1 MRFVVAVVL
10 LLAAADQVL
19 ALSAPSVAAPTMPD
33 PRKTPGDVLTTD
45 PRVIC
50 APGYAQTVR
59 TVSKALRAQVV
70 QSYGIVNLPPG
81 QYQIDHLIPLELGG
95 SRGLRN
101 LWPQSYGTT
110 GVSATVKDRL
120 EARLHKLACEGAI
133 SFETAR
139 QAIASNWQGAYVRY
153 VGPLPGGVKPVS
165 GSAPAV
171 QVPAM
176 PGRSLSAS
184 ESVSR
189 GVPKIVAGTGVLMP
203 STSGLAC
210 PPETPVKINEQGL
223 YFVPVDRATY
233 KQVRPVLCVS
243 SAAAAV
249 SAGFVA
255 R

>member
-1 MRFVVAVVL
+1 MRLVVAVVL
-10 LLAAADQVL
+10 LLAVADRAC
-19 ALSAPSVAAPTMPD
+19 ALSVPSVSAPTMPD

-50 APGYAQTVR
+50 APGYAQAVR
-59 TVSKALRAQVV
+59 TVSEALRAQVF
-70 QSYGIVNLPPG
+70 QSYGVVNPPPG
-81 QYQIDHLIPLELGG
+81 KYQIDHLIPLELGG

-101 LWPQSYGTT
+101 LWPQSYGTP
-110 GVSATVKDRL
+110 GVNATVKDRL

-133 SFETAR
+133 SFDTAR
-139 QAIASNWQGAYVRY
+139 RAIASNWQEAYVRY
-153 VGPLPGGVKPVS
+153 VGPLPGGIRPAS

-171 QVPAM
+171 LVPAM
-176 PGRSLSAS
+176 PGRSLS

-203 STSGLAC
+203 STSGADC
-210 PPETPVKINEQGL
+210 PPETPVKINEQGV
-223 YFVPVDRATY
+223 YFVPGDRAAY
-233 KQVRPVLCVS
+233 KQARPVLCVS